1 MKKYIKSVDYKKY
14 IDESFKDKEVYINDN
29 DELAKAIYNSDKWF
43 FSTYIMELECRGDI
57 ESRSPRDFIEIKFLP
72 KFLSGESPSNDD
84 YVKFRVRCPTTI
96 KKCGKE
102 LEEYILDIYY
112 SKYMQELED
121 TYSFSEKKLTLMDEV
136 AFLEKKIK
144 SMVNC
149 RGTYYSYGSI
159 SGGDQPKFQVFRN
172 DYSQNIISIYDI
184 SKEECDKVLD
194 YINNIYSSFIS
205 QDIETKYDEEKHGFH
220 SSPRRIAIILPRGDN
235 KVLVDGR
242 MHLVKYI
249 PDDLYARHNFY
260 IDD

>member
-29 DELAKAIYNSDKWF
+29 DELADSIYRTNKWF

-102 LEEYILDIYY
+102 LEEYILDIYH
-112 SKYMQELED
+112 SKYVQELED

-144 SMVNC
+144 SMVDC
-149 RGTYYSYGSI
+149 KGTYYSFSFHE
-159 SGGDQPKFQVFRN
+159 DVPKFKIFRN
-172 DYSQNIISIYDI
+172 NHSENIISISDI

-205 QDIETKYDEEKHGFH
+205 QNIETKYEEEKRGFY
-220 SSPRRIAIILPRGDN
+220 SNPRRITIILPRGDAR
-235 KVLVDGR
+235 VLVDGR